1 MLESVYRRV
10 LNKERRFPNRQTK
23 KQAVCKP
30 PLLEA
35 EMASSLEDSRA
46 ISPFSQRLATFL
58 LLAFAGRLPREAFF
72 AAPFGPRKTRAGR
85 SIMAARLNF
94 RAARRAPSF
103 PPYPLS
109 LNNLVTVSLP
119 RRKCT

>member
-1 MLESVYRRV
+1 MLASLWGRPIDVEES
-10 LNKERRFPNRQTK
+10 
-23 KQAVCKP
+23 
-30 PLLEA
+30 
-35 EMASSLEDSRA
+35 AST
-46 ISPFSQRLATFL
+46 SQRRRAF
-58 LLAFAGRLPREAFF
+58 LAFAGLAFPDRFPREAF
-72 AAPFGPRKTRAGR
+72 AAPFGPRNTRAGR
-85 SIMAARLNF
+85 SLMAARLNF

>member
-1 MLESVYRRV
+1 LTLPFGSTESR
-10 LNKERRFPNRQTK
+10 PTK
-23 KQAVCKP
+23 K
-30 PLLEA
+30 
-35 EMASSLEDSRA
+35 SLYNY
-46 ISPFSQRLATFL
+46 RLAAFFPA
-58 LLAFAGRLPREAFF
+58 AFAGRLPREGFVAG
-72 AAPFGPRKTRAGR
+72 FGPRKTRAGK
-85 SIMAARLNF
+85 SLMAVRLNF